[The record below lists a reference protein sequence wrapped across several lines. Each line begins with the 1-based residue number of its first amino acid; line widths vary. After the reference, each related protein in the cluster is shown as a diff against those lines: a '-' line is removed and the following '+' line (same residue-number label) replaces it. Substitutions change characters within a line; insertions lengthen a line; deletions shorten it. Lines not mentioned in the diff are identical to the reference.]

1 MNSLWLMLFGI
12 AVFALGY
19 RFYSAFLAARVLVVD
34 PSRVTP
40 SVAVNNGRDFVPT
53 NRIVVFGHHFAAI
66 AGAGPL
72 IGPVLAAQFGYMPGA
87 LWIVLGAVLAGA
99 VHDMVILFASVRHGG
114 EALHNIAG
122 RYMGKLA
129 AVTTAA
135 ATLFIMI
142 TALAGLAI
150 AVVNSMAESSWGTFT
165 IAWTIPVALLVGWY
179 MKVLR
184 PEKIVEASVIGVA
197 LVVFGV
203 LFGHVVQQSAYAS
216 WFLFTKPQLSVLLA
230 LYGFAASVL
239 PVWLLLAPRDYL
251 STYMK
256 VGTVALLAIGIFVA
270 HPILRMPALT
280 QWVHGGG
287 PVIPGTLWPYLF
299 ITIACGAISGFHS
312 LIGSGTTPK
321 MIKSEADIRFVGYG
335 AMITE
340 GFVSVMALIAAAV
353 LEPGDYYAINAPAEA
368 FAKLGIAPGQLKE
381 LSIMVGEEIAHR
393 TGGAVSLAV
402 GMASIFSSIP
412 GLKSLMSYWY
422 HFAIMFEALFILTT
436 IDAGTRVGRYILQES
451 IGVAVPKFR
460 EISWWP
466 GVIVTSTIIC
476 FSWGYLLFHGS
487 VATIW
492 PMFGVAN
499 QLLAVAALVIGTTF
513 LLRRS
518 RKRVYALATFLPF
531 CFMFAVTFTAGI
543 KNMVGIYWPQNTVP
557 SRINLGLTLVMLV
570 LVTLITLEGVRNWA
584 AILLGRRLPPV
595 DGPAKQPSEE
605 QRRVV
610 GQLD

>member
-1 MNSLWLMLFGI
+1 MNSLWLLLFGI
-12 AVFALGY
+12 AIFALGY
-19 RFYSAFLAARVLVVD
+19 RFYSAFLAAKVLVVD

-40 SVAVNNGRDFVPT
+40 AITNNNGRDYIPT

-72 IGPVLAAQFGYMPGA
+72 IGPVLAAQFGFLPGA
-87 LWIVLGAVLAGA
+87 LWIVLGSVLAGA
-99 VHDMVILFASVRHGG
+99 VHDLVILFASVRHGG

-122 RYMGKLA
+122 RYMGKLSA
-129 AVTTAA
+129 ITTAT

-150 AVVNSMAESSWGTFT
+150 AVVNSMAESAWGTFT
-165 IAWTIPVALLVGWY
+165 IAWTIPVAIFIGWY
-179 MKVLR
+179 MKILR
-184 PEKIVEASVIGVA
+184 PEKIAEASILGVA
-197 LVVFGV
+197 LVLFGV
-203 LFGHVVQQSAYAS
+203 LFGHVVQQSSYAS
-216 WFLFTKPQLSVLLA
+216 WFVFTKPELSIMLA
-230 LYGFAASVL
+230 MYGFAASVL
-239 PVWLLLAPRDYL
+239 PVWILLAPRDYL

-256 VGTVALLAIGIFVA
+256 IGTIALLAVGIVIA
-270 HPILRMPALT
+270 HPTLKMPAVT
-280 QWVHGGG
+280 QWIHGGG

-321 MIKSEADIRFVGYG
+321 LIKSEADLRFIGYG

-340 GFVSVMALIAAAV
+340 GFVSLMALIAAAV

-368 FAKLGIAPGQLKE
+368 FALLGINPVHLKE
-381 LSIMVGEEIAHR
+381 LATMVGEEIAHR

-451 IGVAVPKFR
+451 VGAVIPKFKD
-460 EISWWP
+460 ISWWP
-466 GVIVTSTIIC
+466 GVILTSTVIC
-476 FSWGYLLFHGS
+476 ISWGYLLYHGS

-499 QLLAVAALVIGTTF
+499 QLLAVVALVIGTTF
-513 LLRRS
+513 ILRRA
-518 RKRVYALATFLPF
+518 RKRIYALTTFLPF
-531 CFMFAVTFTAGI
+531 CFMLAVTFTAGI
-543 KNMVGIYWPQNTVP
+543 KNILNIYWPQDTLP
-557 SRINLGLTLVMLV
+557 SRINLGLTFVMLV
-570 LVTLITLEGVRNWA
+570 LVTAITIIGLRNWA
-584 AILLGRRLPPV
+584 AILQGKPLPPV
-595 DGPAKQPSEE
+595 DGPEKPAADE
-605 QRRVV
+605 QRHII

>member
-1 MNSLWLMLFGI
+1 MNSLWLLLFGT

-19 RFYSAFLAARVLVVD
+19 RFYSAFLAARVLTVD

-40 SVAVNNGRDFVPT
+40 AVVVNNGRDFVPT

-72 IGPVLAAQFGYMPGA
+72 IGPVLAAQFGFMPGA
-87 LWIVLGAVLAGA
+87 LWIVLGAVLAGS

-114 EALHNIAG
+114 EALHNIAR

-129 AVTTAA
+129 AITTAA
-135 ATLFIMI
+135 ATLFIMV

-150 AVVNSMAESSWGTFT
+150 AVVNSMAESAWGTFT
-165 IAWTIPVALLVGWY
+165 IAWTIPVALFVGWY
-179 MKVLR
+179 MKRFR
-184 PEKIVEASVIGVA
+184 PDKIAEASIIGVG

-203 LFGHVVQQSAYAS
+203 LFGHVVQQSGYAS
-216 WFLFTKPQLSVLLA
+216 WFVFSKPQLSVMLA
-230 LYGFAASVL
+230 IYGFAASVL

-256 VGTVALLAIGIFVA
+256 IGTILLLAIGIIVA
-270 HPILRMPALT
+270 HPMLKMPAFT
-280 QWVHGGG
+280 QWAGGGG
-287 PVIPGTLWPYLF
+287 PVIPGALWPYLF

-340 GFVSVMALIAAAV
+340 GFVSLMALIAAAV
-353 LEPGDYYAINAPAEA
+353 LEPPDYYAINSSAEA
-368 FAKLGIAPGQLKE
+368 FAKLGMNPVQLKE
-381 LSIMVGEEIAHR
+381 LAIMVGEEIAHR

-451 IGVAVPKFR
+451 VGAIIPKFK

-466 GVIVTSTIIC
+466 GVIVTSTLVC
-476 FSWGYLLFHGS
+476 FSWGYLLYHGS

-499 QLLAVAALVIGTTF
+499 QLLAVGALVIGTTF
-513 LLRRS
+513 ILRRS
-518 RKRVYALATFLPF
+518 KKRVYALTTFLPL
-531 CFMFAVTFTAGI
+531 CFMLSVTFTAGI
-543 KNMVGIYWPQNTVP
+543 KNMINIYGPQHTLP
-557 SRINLGLTLVMLV
+557 SRINLGLTLIMLV
-570 LVTLITLEGVRNWA
+570 LVTLIALEGFRNWA
-584 AILLGRRLPPV
+584 AILRGRPLPPT
-595 DGPAKQPSEE
+595 DGPGIPTAEE
-605 QRRVV
+605 QRQVI

>member
-1 MNSLWLMLFGI
+1 MNSMWLMLFGI

-19 RFYSAFLAARVLVVD
+19 RFYSAFLAARVLAVD
-34 PSRVTP
+34 PSRITP

-87 LWIVLGAVLAGA
+87 LWIVLGAVLAGS
-99 VHDMVILFASVRHGG
+99 VHDLVILFASVRHGG

-256 VGTVALLAIGIFVA
+256 IGTVALLAVGIFVA
-270 HPILRMPALT
+270 HPMLKMPALT

-353 LEPGDYYAINAPAEA
+353 LEPGDYYAINAPAET
-368 FAKLGIAPGQLKE
+368 FAKLGINPVQLKE
-381 LSIMVGEEIAHR
+381 LSVMVGEEIAHR

-451 IGVAVPKFR
+451 VGAVVPKFR

-466 GVIVTSTIIC
+466 GVIVTSAVIC
-476 FSWGYLLFHGS
+476 LSWGYLLYHGS

-513 LLRRS
+513 ILRRS
-518 RKRVYALATFLPF
+518 RRRVYALVTFLPF

-543 KNMVGIYWPQNTVP
+543 KNMIGIYWPQNTLP
-557 SRINLGLTLVMLV
+557 SRINLGLTLIMLV
-570 LVTLITLEGVRNWA
+570 LVTLITIEGFRNWA
-584 AILLGRRLPPV
+584 AILLGRPLPAV
-595 DGPAKQPSEE
+595 DGPAKPSSEE
-605 QRRVV
+605 QRRVI